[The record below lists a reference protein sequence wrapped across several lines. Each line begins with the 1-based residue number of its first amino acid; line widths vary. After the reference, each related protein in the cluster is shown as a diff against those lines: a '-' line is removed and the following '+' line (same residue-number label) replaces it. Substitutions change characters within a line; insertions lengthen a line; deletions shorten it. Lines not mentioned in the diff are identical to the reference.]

1 MTDEA
6 TQQEILA
13 VSNNRFY
20 LEMNTTA
27 TTTSASQP
35 TQPRELELTL
45 IYQTAQHITQLQSLT
60 ELLPRIVAQVS
71 QTFNY
76 SSVGVLLVDEATNEL
91 VVRET
96 IGLEREKHLGFRVPV
111 TDELAG
117 GIVGWVAYHG
127 QPCLVPDVLN
137 SPRYIRTVEAARA
150 ELSVPLKI
158 KDKVIGVLDVQSL
171 AVNGLTERDE
181 FILTTLASQIA
192 IAVENARL
200 YEELAQAHT
209 EIQTKADQLQ
219 RLLARTVD
227 LQEEERRRIAADIHD
242 SVIQLIYGALY
253 EAEGTLQRLPAGAA
267 ATQID
272 LHNIQ
277 GSLKQAITEIYQA
290 VYDLWP
296 ASLDEMGLFP
306 SLRSYLVQFE
316 ETTGSSCRLRIQGNP
331 IRFNPPA
338 RITLFRI
345 LQEALYNIR
354 KHAQASTVEITFT
367 FQEDRVKVMVQDD
380 GIGFDRDKALKVRQN
395 LGLIS
400 MRERAENIGG
410 SFTIESKPGQGSLL
424 AWEFS
429 KDKLERVIEEN
440 E

>member
-1 MTDEA
+1 MTS
-6 TQQEILA
+6 TITITPI
-13 VSNNRFY
+13 NP
-20 LEMNTTA
+20 
-27 TTTSASQP
+27 P
-35 TQPRELELTL
+35 TPQRELELAL

-60 ELLPRIVAQVS
+60 ELLPRIVAEVS
-71 QTFNY
+71 RTFNY
-76 SSVGVLLVDEATNEL
+76 DSMGVLLVDHETNEL

-96 IGLEREKHLGFRVPV
+96 SGLEREKHLGFRLPI
-111 TDELAG
+111 TDRLEG
-117 GIVGWVAYHG
+117 GIVGWVAYRG
-127 QPCLVPDVLN
+127 EPFLAPDVTR
-137 SPRYIRTVEAARA
+137 SPRYVKTVESVRS
-150 ELSVPLKI
+150 ELAVPLKI
-158 KDKVIGVLDVQSL
+158 KDDVIGVLDVQSVT
-171 AVNGLTERDE
+171 VNGFNERDV
-181 FILTTLASQIA
+181 FILTTLASQVA

-253 EAEGTLQRLPAGAA
+253 EAEGTLQRLPPGAA
-267 ATQID
+267 ATQLD

-277 GSLKQAITEIYQA
+277 TSLKQAIAEIYKA

-306 SLRSYLVQFE
+306 SLRSYLVQYE
-316 ETTGSSCRLRIQGNP
+316 ETTGISCRLRIQGNA
-331 IRFNPPA
+331 IRFNPTA

-345 LQEALYNIR
+345 LQEALYNVR
-354 KHAQASTVEITFT
+354 KHAQAATVEITFT
-367 FQEDRVKVMVQDD
+367 FQSKRVKVMVQDD
-380 GIGFDRDKALKVRQN
+380 GIGFDREKAMQVRKH

-410 SFTIESKPGQGSLL
+410 CFAIETKPGRGSRLV
-424 AWEFS
+424 WEFS
-429 KDKLERVIEEN
+429 KEKLERAVEEN

>member
-1 MTDEA
+1 MQHTAIA
-6 TQQEILA
+6 TPTVESTPAREMELA
-13 VSNNRFY
+13 
-20 LEMNTTA
+20 
-27 TTTSASQP
+27 
-35 TQPRELELTL
+35 L
-45 IYQTAQHITQLQSLT
+45 IYQTAQDITQLRSLT
-60 ELLPRIVAQVS
+60 ELLPRIVAAVS
-71 QTFNY
+71 QTFSY
-76 SSVGVLLVDEATNEL
+76 SSVGVLLVDEETHDL

-111 TDELAG
+111 TDGLEG
-117 GIVGWVAYHG
+117 GIVGWAAYHG
-127 QPCLVPDVLN
+127 QPYLVADVRQA
-137 SPRYIRTVEAARA
+137 PRYIRTVEATRS

-171 AVNGLTERDE
+171 VVNGLTERDV
-181 FILTTLASQIA
+181 FILTTLASQVA

-200 YEELAQAHT
+200 YEEVAQAHT
-209 EIQTKADQLQ
+209 EIRTKADQLQ

-253 EAEGTLQRLPAGAA
+253 ETEGTLRRLPPGAA
-267 ATQID
+267 ATQVD

-277 GSLKQAITEIYQA
+277 ASLKQAIAEIYKA

-306 SLRSYLVQFE
+306 SLRSYLRQYE
-316 ETTGSSCRLRIQGNP
+316 DDTGVHCRLRIQGNP
-331 IRFNPPA
+331 IRFNPTA

-345 LQEALYNIR
+345 LQEALYNVR
-354 KHAQASTVEITFT
+354 KHAQAEGVEITFT
-367 FQEDRVKVMVQDD
+367 FQGAQVKVMVQDD
-380 GIGFDRDKALKVRQN
+380 GIGFDREKAMEERKH

-400 MRERAENIGG
+400 MRERAEKIGG
-410 SFTIESKPGQGSLL
+410 TFGVASKPGRGSTLV
-424 AWEFS
+424 WEFS
-429 KDKLERVIEEN
+429 KDKLERAVEEN